1 MAFRASAG
9 LRLSALAIAVLL
21 ASAAHPGAQER
32 EVPRDS
38 ERLSIPGCAHNRTFI
53 VGERPEHEPVR
64 SDVAPGRR
72 FRLNG
77 PKKLLDEIRLRQAY
91 MIEVTGLVR
100 KGALAGP
107 GGVSIAG
114 GRIRIGGQ
122 QPRVGMGGGGRPELP
137 YNEVVLDLESW
148 RPLPEP
154 CPER

>member
-1 MAFRASAG
+1 MPS
-9 LRLSALAIAVLL
+9 
-21 ASAAHPGAQER
+21 
-32 EVPRDS
+32 DS
-38 ERLSIPGCAHNRTFI
+38 ERISIPGCARNRTFI
-53 VGERPEHEPVR
+53 VSERPEHEPIR

-77 PKKLLDEIRLRQAY
+77 PRKLLDEIRLRQAY

-122 QPRVGMGGGGRPELP
+122 QPRVGMGGSTPEVP
-137 YNEVVLDLESW
+137 YTEVILDLEAW

-154 CPER
+154 CPEK